1 MGRAENWSD
10 PTSGG
15 GLEFYTKTSGT
26 SYATAPT
33 LKMTINNAGNVGI
46 GIPSAAAVLHLKAGT
61 ATANTAPLKFTSGTL
76 LTIAESGAVE
86 FNNDAFYGTITTGAA
101 RKTFAFLESPAFTTP
116 NLGTPASGVLTN
128 CTGLPVSSGVSG
140 FGIGIATWLGT
151 PSSANLAAA
160 VTDETG
166 TGALVF
172 ATSPTLVTPALGTP
186 ASGVLTNCTGTAAGL
201 TAGNATT
208 AGGFTPSQAPGANN
222 IVVLNAGGELTAG
235 TVPLARMIRAGGN
248 GEMQGSGTTTATL
261 DLGTVVAGDRIHLTG
276 DVVIGTANSPIFT
289 KSAGTA
295 TVDFAGATRLI
306 GGYDTTLAAGG
317 IGGVCRVT
325 SGGTLT
331 LQLGATG
338 GTPTACKA
346 HAIVLNNG

>member
-1 MGRAENWSD
+1 MAYNFQTFSIGQILTAAQMNQVEESIRDHIHGTAGVSAVSTFVNLTGHV
-10 PTSGG
+10 TSV
-15 GLEFYTKTSGT
+15 
-26 SYATAPT
+26 
-33 LKMTINNAGNVGI
+33 GN
-46 GIPSAAAVLHLKAGT
+46 AAVLGS
-61 ATANTAPLKFTSGTL
+61 FTSAQL
-76 LTIAESGAVE
+76 
-86 FNNDAFYGTITTGAA
+86 
-101 RKTFAFLESPAFTTP
+101 
-116 NLGTPASGVLTN
+116 
-128 CTGLPVSSGVSG
+128 
-140 FGIGIATWLGT
+140 
-151 PSSANLAAA
+151 LAAL
-160 VTDETG
+160 TDETG
-166 TGALVF
+166 TGLAVF
-172 ATSPTLVTPALGTP
+172 NTSPTLVTPVLGTP
-186 ASGVLTNCTGTAAGL
+186 ASGNLVNCTGLATLSANTFTGIQSITKDNQTGYASAGL
-201 TAGNATT
+201 QVSTVSSSTGDAYISLITQGATVGVLKHTRGDSGFSIRDASNAL
-208 AGGFTPSQAPGANN
+208 ANLS
-222 IVVLNAGGELTAG
+222 IGTLAAG